1 MIFSFLSVS
10 LYPFFFLYALLS
22 LSPSLSLSLSL
33 SLSAFLTI
41 HHSGLSTRR
50 LASAAHQQLAS
61 AARQQLASSTR
72 QAARLSSDANAAR
85 QAACFASADA
95 APSNLPLPKSAR
107 SHYYPIPLICF
118 VVHQHSHTNPTHH
131 IHSNPCAGGFCFW
144 VCVGGCGFV

>member
-33 SLSAFLTI
+33 TAFLTI

-61 AARQQLASSTR
+61 AARQQLTSSTR

-107 SHYYPIPLICF
+107 SH
-118 VVHQHSHTNPTHH
+118 
-131 IHSNPCAGGFCFW
+131 
-144 VCVGGCGFV
+144 